1 MHNISLITDLG
12 LVDHYTGL
20 LKATILKQSGQ
31 VNFIDV
37 SHSVDSHDI
46 QQAAYF
52 LKTVVK
58 QFPAKTIHVVSV
70 YTSYSDDPEFVVFEF
85 EEQYFVGPNNG
96 IFSLVFSELDE
107 AHIYKIQMESY
118 HQSSAFD
125 YISKAVEVIT
135 SGSELSAAGK
145 PIVQF
150 ERKLDIM
157 PVINET
163 EIRATIIY
171 VDQFDNVILNV
182 TRALFEQERRGRSF
196 KLFFQRMD
204 PLTQIS
210 NGYGDVSVGDVLCF
224 FNSNDHLE
232 IAINMG
238 KASSM
243 LDLYKNEN
251 IQITFGA

>member
-1 MHNISLITDLG
+1 MQIISLITDLG

-20 LKATILKQSGQ
+20 LKATILRQSEQ
-31 VNFIDV
+31 VSFVDI

-52 LKTVVK
+52 LKAVVK
-58 QFPAKTIHVVSV
+58 QFPANTIHIISV
-70 YTSYSDDPEFVVFEF
+70 YTSYSEDPEFVVFEF
-85 EEQYFVGPNNG
+85 EGQYFIGPNNG
-96 IFSLVFSELDE
+96 VFSLVFSELDE

-118 HQSSAFD
+118 HPTSAFE
-125 YISKAVEVIT
+125 YIAKGVEVIT
-135 SGSELSAAGK
+135 SGAGLPAAGK
-145 PIVQF
+145 AVPQF
-150 ERKLDIM
+150 EHKLDIM
-157 PVINET
+157 PVITEN

-182 TRALFEQERRGRSF
+182 TRALFEQERKGRSF

-204 PLTQIS
+204 PITQIS
-210 NGYGDVSVGDVLCF
+210 KGYGDVSVGDVLCF

-251 IQITFGA
+251 IQITFEA